1 MNRTIFAGLLAIFP
15 LSAAAQS
22 PAVWQMPPV
31 CLKADGKTPESCQLR
46 QCRALGINCYE
57 PEARQQ
63 GSSLPHNA
71 PSAQR
76 KVYAVLP
83 PAEYDKPFGGKLT
96 EIRVGPGI
104 MRAMCPKTQYDPTL
118 ACAYTTSD
126 RSECV
131 VIMVSDDLIRARGW
145 TPEIVRRH
153 EVGHCN
159 GFPADHRGAR
169 PWNTVQQ

>member
-1 MNRTIFAGLLAIFP
+1 MNRTILVGLLAIFP

-22 PAVWQMPPV
+22 PAVRQMPPV

-63 GSSLPHNA
+63 GSPLPHNA
-71 PSAQR
+71 PGAQQ

-131 VIMVSDDLIRARGW
+131 VIMVSDELIRARGW